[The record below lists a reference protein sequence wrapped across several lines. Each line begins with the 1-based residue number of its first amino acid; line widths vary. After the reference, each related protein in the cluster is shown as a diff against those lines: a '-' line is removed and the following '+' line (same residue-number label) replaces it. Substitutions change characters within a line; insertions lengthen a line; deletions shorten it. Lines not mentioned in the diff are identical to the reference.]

1 MKKKE
6 KTSLQAM
13 GTAELVKVVTEAK
26 LALMSMR
33 VNRQTKPSKNVH
45 ESTKLRRKIAIAS
58 TIAHIKELV
67 HE

>member
-6 KTSLQAM
+6 KASLQTM
-13 GTAELVKVVTEAK
+13 KPAELAKVISEAK
-26 LALMSMR
+26 LALMSMG

-58 TIAHIKELV
+58 TIAHLKELK

>member
-6 KTSLQAM
+6 KASLQTM
-13 GTAELVKVVTEAK
+13 KTAELAKVISEAK
-26 LALMSMR
+26 LALMSMK
-33 VNRQTKPSKNVH
+33 VNRQAKPSKNVH

-58 TIAHIKELV
+58 TIAHLKELK